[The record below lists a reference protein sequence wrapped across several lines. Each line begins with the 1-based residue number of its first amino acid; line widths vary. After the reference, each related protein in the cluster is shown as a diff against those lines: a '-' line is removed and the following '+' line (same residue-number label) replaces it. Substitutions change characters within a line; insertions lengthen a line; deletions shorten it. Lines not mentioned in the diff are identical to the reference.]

1 MRLCRVNI
9 KIYLKGE
16 KCMRVL
22 LIEDDTTAARSIELA
37 LAAEGIICDTA
48 ELGEEGVEI
57 GKIYDYDIII
67 LDLMLPD
74 IGGYEVLL
82 RLRSAKI
89 KTPILILSGLNTVDH
104 KIKGLTCGAD
114 DYLTK
119 PFNREELIARIQ
131 AIVRRSKGHSE
142 SIVKFD
148 KVTINLD
155 TRNVEVDGNQVHLT
169 NKEYAIL
176 NLLVMRKGTVLSKE
190 MFLNH
195 LYSSV
200 DEPEMK
206 IIDVFICKLRKKLAD
221 ASGGTNYI
229 ETVWG
234 RGYMLKDYSS
244 ADEND
249 LSYKNEE
256 AHIEYQK

>member
-1 MRLCRVNI
+1 
-9 KIYLKGE
+9 
-16 KCMRVL
+16 MRVL

-155 TRNVEVDGNQVHLT
+155 TRNVEVDGTQVHLT

-234 RGYMLKDYSS
+234 RGYMLKDYST
-244 ADEND
+244 AEEHD
-249 LSYKNEE
+249 LNYKNEE

>member
-1 MRLCRVNI
+1 
-9 KIYLKGE
+9 LKGE

-119 PFNREELIARIQ
+119 PFDREELIARIQ

-142 SIVKFD
+142 SIIKFD

-155 TRNVEVDGNQVHLT
+155 TRNVEVDGTQVHLT

-234 RGYMLKDYSS
+234 RGYMLKDCSS
-244 ADEND
+244 MDDSEVND
-249 LSYKNEE
+249 KSEE
-256 AHIEYQK
+256 ANIEYQK